1 VNYLISLKHQKN
13 CILKNEYLSL
23 EGGDKVTV
31 SQKDVKKS
39 KDLVEKLLKV
49 NDQKY
54 NDWLHQQHQQF
65 IEENQDLIL
74 QALSAFTGQGEEE
87 EEKNEPKVNEQVS
100 VKPTSIPAMQN

>member
-1 VNYLISLKHQKN
+1 LKGGG
-13 CILKNEYLSL
+13 IL
-23 EGGDKVTV
+23 TI
-31 SQKDVKKS
+31 SQKELKKS

-49 NDQKY
+49 NGNKY

>member
-1 VNYLISLKHQKN
+1 M
-13 CILKNEYLSL
+13 

-31 SQKDVKKS
+31 SQKDIKKS

>member
-1 VNYLISLKHQKN
+1 M
-13 CILKNEYLSL
+13 
-23 EGGDKVTV
+23 TV
-31 SQKDVKKS
+31 SQKDIKKS

-74 QALSAFTGQGEEE
+74 QALSAFTGEEE
-87 EEKNEPKVNEQVS
+87 QEKKTETKQPEQPS
-100 VKPTSIPAMQN
+100 MNPTRIPVTQN

>member
-1 VNYLISLKHQKN
+1 M
-13 CILKNEYLSL
+13 
-23 EGGDKVTV
+23 TV

-74 QALSAFTGQGEEE
+74 QALSTFTGQGEEE
-87 EEKNEPKVNEQVS
+87 VKNEPKVNEQVS

>member
-1 VNYLISLKHQKN
+1 
-13 CILKNEYLSL
+13 L
-23 EGGDKVTV
+23 EGGDKMTV

-54 NDWLHQQHQQF
+54 NDWLHQQHQLF

-74 QALSAFTGQGEEE
+74 QALSAFTGQEEE
-87 EEKNEPKVNEQVS
+87 EEKNEAKVNEQVS
-100 VKPTSIPAMQN
+100 IKPTSIPIMQN

>member
-1 VNYLISLKHQKN
+1 M
-13 CILKNEYLSL
+13 
-23 EGGDKVTV
+23 TV

-74 QALSAFTGQGEEE
+74 QALSAFTSQEEE
-87 EEKNEPKVNEQVS
+87 DGKNEPKVIEHVS
-100 VKPTSIPAMQN
+100 VRPTSIPVTQN

>member
-1 VNYLISLKHQKN
+1 LRNKRIPLK
-13 CILKNEYLSL
+13 
-23 EGGDKVTV
+23 GGDKVTV
-31 SQKDVKKS
+31 SQKDIKKS

-87 EEKNEPKVNEQVS
+87 EKNETKVNEQVS
-100 VKPTSIPAMQN
+100 VKPTSIPVMQN

>member
-1 VNYLISLKHQKN
+1 
-13 CILKNEYLSL
+13 L
-23 EGGDKVTV
+23 EGGDKMTV

>member
-1 VNYLISLKHQKN
+1 M
-13 CILKNEYLSL
+13 
-23 EGGDKVTV
+23 TV